1 MIHPRVRGLSLLHIG
16 LQALMSV
23 TVFWGWLLCYL
34 VLLRSE
40 TPNWDRY
47 IIYSLLVAAA
57 FVVNL
62 VRANLSDLNVL
73 QLDLLGT
80 HRVTI
85 RQIFHIL
92 IVVLVYLV
100 GSKDLTISRLFLGT
114 FLVPLYL
121 TLFFS
126 NRFLPA
132 FLARLFFSGRRIQRT
147 LLCGSVAD
155 VERLGYWLKRKG
167 MYGMQVVGLISSEGE
182 PAAESNGSATNGAPP
197 VLGTVGEL
205 EMIVASHRINQVI
218 LMRSYAPEELVA
230 LNDRCED
237 AGARLF
243 VVHDLQ
249 ERLGRPI
256 RIFKDDGMAVIALRH
271 EPLECPWNRL
281 IKRAIDVSVALFV
294 AIFLLPISALLVS
307 LIHRIQSPGR
317 LLFRQRRI
325 GLHNEEFWIFK
336 FRTMHAGETSE
347 AQQATNG
354 DERVFPLG
362 RWLRRLSID
371 ELPQFLNVL
380 RGEMSI
386 VGPRPHLSEHD
397 LLFAKSTQAYRVR
410 TFIKPGITGLA
421 QVRGFRGETRTE
433 QAIRARVQSD
443 LHYVENWSPILDWLI
458 IFRTAWQMIR
468 PPQSAY

>member
-16 LQALMSV
+16 VQALLSV
-23 TVFWGWLLCYL
+23 LVFWLWVFCYL
-34 VLLRSE
+34 VLFRDE
-40 TPNWDRY
+40 TPVWDRY
-47 IIYSLLVAAA
+47 IIYSVLVAAA

-62 VRANLSDLNVL
+62 VRANLTDLNVL
-73 QLDLLGT
+73 HLDLLGT

-114 FLVPLYL
+114 YLVPLYL
-121 TLFFS
+121 TLFFT
-126 NRFLPA
+126 NRFLPSS
-132 FLARLFFSGRRIQRT
+132 LARLFFRGRRIQRT
-147 LLCGSVAD
+147 ALCATAAD
-155 VERLGYWLKRKG
+155 MTRLEYWLKRKG
-167 MYGMQVVGLISSEGE
+167 MYGMEVVGLIAEDENVDTEGG
-182 PAAESNGSATNGAPP
+182 GSIGGTA
-197 VLGTVGEL
+197 VLGTMAEL
-205 EMIVASHRINQVI
+205 AEIVTTHRINQVI
-218 LMRSYAPEELVA
+218 LTRAYAPEQLVE

-256 RIFKDDGMAVIALRH
+256 RIFKDDGMAVMALRH

-294 AIFLLPISALLVS
+294 TLLLLPFAAVFVWV
-307 LIHRIQSPGR
+307 IHRLQSPGP
-317 LLFRQRRI
+317 LFFRQRRI
-325 GLHNEEFWIFK
+325 GLHNEEFWIWK
-336 FRTMHAGETSE
+336 FRTMHTDGGGSE
-347 AQQATNG
+347 SQQATNG

-397 LLFAKSTQAYRVR
+397 LLFAKTTQAYRVR
-410 TFIKPGITGLA
+410 AFIKPGITGLA

-433 QAIRARVQSD
+433 QEIRARVQSD

-468 PPQSAY
+468 PPGRAY